1 MGVLDAWM
9 WARGPKDAPQVK
21 ESTRWV
27 EGYEVVADLAETVPD
42 TRLVYGADREGDRR
56 ALMDAAARRAHPADW
71 LVRSKHNRNT
81 TTGEK
86 RWDRL
91 ARSEPLGGGIRPA
104 GGTGPTGACG
114 TTNPVPGTVVTVTA
128 ILAREEHPPA
138 GEKAIDWRLLTNRPA
153 DALEAVVQLIDWYRR
168 RWLVEIFSGPG
179 NRAAGSRRCDRAPW
193 SDWNGPWSLT

>member
-1 MGVLDAWM
+1 MTLAGLALGVLDAWM

-71 LVRSKHNRNT
+71 LVRSEHNRNT
-81 TTGEK
+81 TMGEK

-91 ARSEPLGGGIRPA
+91 ARSEPLGGWNSPCRRYRTDRRVWYDKPC
-104 GGTGPTGACG
+104 TGNG
-114 TTNPVPGTVVTVTA
+114 
-128 ILAREEHPPA
+128 
-138 GEKAIDWRLLTNRPA
+138 
-153 DALEAVVQLIDWYRR
+153 
-168 RWLVEIFSGPG
+168 G
-179 NRAAGSRRCDRAPW
+179 NRDRDP
-193 SDWNGPWSLT
+193 GP